1 MHFVISGDWYLK
13 RAVCI
18 STHQSIA
25 QQGIGV
31 FDGCA
36 VFQSVD
42 IGPDPRLPHTTR
54 STNLEPP
61 MEKPQEGKIAS
72 RKEAEE
78 ITEKGVR
85 FEEEEEERSLCENDG
100 SEKINARR

>member
-1 MHFVISGDWYLK
+1 
-13 RAVCI
+13 
-18 STHQSIA
+18 
-25 QQGIGV
+25 
-31 FDGCA
+31 
-36 VFQSVD
+36 
-42 IGPDPRLPHTTR
+42 
-54 STNLEPP
+54 